1 MILRELVMSNWQ
13 PYYESAVERKTKI
26 SLNGSN
32 NEQNALIYGQ
42 NTHGK
47 SAIWQAVQFAMF
59 GRVNKKKRDGKMG
72 STSH

>member
-1 MILRELVMSNWQ
+1 MILQELVMSNWQ
-13 PYYESAVERKTKI
+13 PYYGSGLKGETKI

-59 GRVNKKKRDGKMG
+59 GRVNKRKTG
-72 STSH
+72 